1 MKYQVGHLLYI
12 AKEMKE
18 RYIGSYFHRFQE
30 YSKTDYFLSFSKA
43 KNERLFISLQS
54 SHPMVDIVTHNAST
68 FSALGTPL
76 FLQLRK
82 ELDHAFLED
91 VEVWNQDRILA
102 LRLSCTNEIYQT
114 HIRYLVI
121 ELITGNANLLFLDE
135 DKTILAL
142 YRSTSFDAN
151 RPLLKGITYTLP
163 TQNDTFKKEIEV
175 LPYSLSSFFDLYEKE
190 VEDKRRK
197 DQYAIVIKTIKSQ
210 KKALMKKK
218 KNQMMDYQNA
228 LGAEKYKMYGDLLFT
243 YLYALKDTGNEVVIE
258 DVTIPLDPLKSL
270 KDNAVSY
277 YKKYQ
282 KSKSALEHLTIQ
294 MKETDE
300 DIAYFTLLEEQ
311 WNHASEKELQ
321 EMYIELVDNNYIKV
335 KKGKVKKEKKAFEP
349 YFTSYHQVKIGYGKN
364 NLQNDYLT
372 FHLSKKKGYFLHVKD
387 HPGSHVV
394 IFDEHPTKEV
404 IEYAASIAL
413 YLGGFLDGDVI
424 YTPLNEVMKT
434 TKKGLV
440 QLKKY
445 QTLHISSLPKDFSL

>member
-12 AKEMKE
+12 AQEIKE
-18 RYIGSYFHRFQE
+18 RYVGSYIHRFQE
-30 YSKTDYFLSFSKA
+30 YTKTDYFLSFSKA

-54 SHPMVDIVTHNAST
+54 SHPMVDIVTQSTST
-68 FSALGTPL
+68 FNALGTPL

-91 VEVWNQDRILA
+91 VEIWNQDRILA

-114 HIRYLVI
+114 NTRYLVI

-135 DKTILAL
+135 NKTILAL
-142 YRSTSFDAN
+142 YHSTSFDAT

-163 TQNDTFKKEIEV
+163 IQNDTFKKEIEV
-175 LPYSLSSFFDLYEKE
+175 LPYSLSSFFNLYEKE

-197 DQYAIVIKTIKSQ
+197 DQYAIILKTIKSQ
-210 KKALMKKK
+210 KKSLLKKK

-228 LGAEKYKMYGDLLFT
+228 LGAEKYKTYGDLLFT
-243 YLYALKDTGNEVVIE
+243 YLYTLKDGVTEVVLE
-258 DVTIPLDPLKSL
+258 DTTIPLDPLKSL
-270 KDNAVSY
+270 KDNAVNY

-282 KSKSALEHLTIQ
+282 KAKSALEHLTVQ
-294 MKETDE
+294 MKETEE

-321 EMYIELVDNNYIKV
+321 EMYIELVENHYIKV
-335 KKGKVKKEKKAFEP
+335 KKVKSKKEKKAFEP
-349 YFTSYHQVKIGYGKN
+349 YFTSFKQVKIGYGKN

-394 IFDEHPTKEV
+394 IFDEHPSKEV
-404 IEYAASIAL
+404 LEYAGALAL

-424 YTPLNEVMKT
+424 YTPLGEVTKT